1 MTNFFKVAYNCL
13 INQDIE
19 QKISLTRYAEQLWK
33 KGDFDFKNQMPPEL
47 ILNAGRPERPLLV
60 APKYLISRKL
70 TTKEGHGALIHAV
83 VHIEFNA
90 INLAWDAAYRFRG
103 LPTDFYGDWLQV
115 AVEEA
120 LHFELMRG
128 HLRNLGFEYGDF
140 PAHNGL
146 WELAVETAGD
156 MLARMA
162 LVPRVMEAR
171 GLDVTPPMMEKL
183 KKIND
188 LQAIEYLKIIYR
200 DEIGHVARGSKWFH
214 YMCEQRGLNPQET
227 FLNLIHKHLKSGL
240 KFPFNQEVRLQAGF
254 SVAELELLNAEISQR
269 KPA

>member
-1 MTNFFKVAYNCL
+1 MKANFFEMAYNCL
-13 INQDIE
+13 INKDIE
-19 QKISLTRYAEQLWK
+19 QKLNLTREADHLWK
-33 KGDFDFKNQMPPEL
+33 SGQFNFDDLAPPQP
-47 ILNAGRPERPLLV
+47 ILSAGRPEKPLLV

-70 TTKEGHGALIHAV
+70 TTKEGHAALIHAI

-103 LPTDFYGDWLQV
+103 LPIDFYGDWLQV

-120 LHFELMRG
+120 LHFELLRG
-128 HLRNLGFEYGDF
+128 HLQSLGFDYGDF

-146 WELAVETAGD
+146 WELAVETAD
-156 MLARMA
+156 DVLSRMA

-183 KKIND
+183 KQIND
-188 LQAIEYLKIIYR
+188 LQGIEHLKIIYR

-214 YMCEQRGLNPQET
+214 YVCEQRGLNSQET
-227 FLNLIHKHLKSGL
+227 FLNLIHKHLKSGIKL
-240 KFPFNQEVRLQAGF
+240 PFNQEVRLQAGF
-254 SVAELELLNAEISQR
+254 TSEELAILYASAKTL
-269 KPA
+269 

>member
-1 MTNFFKVAYNCL
+1 MAANFFEIAYNCL
-13 INQDIE
+13 ISKDINH
-19 QKISLTRYAEQLWK
+19 KIQLTRAAAQQWK
-33 KGDFDFKNQMPPEL
+33 NGQFAFDDLSPPQP
-47 ILNAGRPERPLLV
+47 ILSAGRPEKPLLV

-70 TTKEGHGALIHAV
+70 TTREGHAALIHAI

-103 LPTDFYGDWLQV
+103 LPIDFYGDWLQV

-120 LHFELMRG
+120 LHFELLRG
-128 HLRNLGFEYGDF
+128 HLQSLGFDYGDF

-146 WELAVETAGD
+146 WELAVDTAD
-156 MLARMA
+156 AVLSRMA

-183 KKIND
+183 KQIND
-188 LQAIEYLKIIYR
+188 LKAVDILKIIYR

-214 YMCEQRGLNPQET
+214 YVCEQRGLNAQET
-227 FLNLIHKHLKSGL
+227 FLNLIHQYLKNGL
-240 KFPFNQEVRLQAGF
+240 KQPFNETVRLQAGF
-254 SVAELELLNAEISQR
+254 TLEELAFLRAALNER
-269 KPA
+269 N

>member
-1 MTNFFKVAYNCL
+1 MTINFFEMAYNCL
-13 INQDIE
+13 ISQDIA
-19 QKISLTRYAEQLWK
+19 QKINLTRQAEHLWK
-33 KGDFDFKNQMPPEL
+33 VGGFDFESMLPAQP
-47 ILNAGRPERPLLV
+47 ILSAGRPEKPVLV

-70 TTKEGHGALIHAV
+70 TTKEGHAALIHAI

-103 LPTDFYGDWLQV
+103 LPIDFYGDWLQV

-120 LHFELMRG
+120 FHFEMLRG
-128 HLRNLGFEYGDF
+128 HLQTLGFDYGDF

-146 WELAVETAGD
+146 WELAVDTAD
-156 MLARMA
+156 DVLSRMA

-188 LQAIEYLKIIYR
+188 SKGVEHLKIIYQ
-200 DEIGHVARGSKWFH
+200 DEIGHVACGSKWFH
-214 YMCEQRGLNPQET
+214 YVCKQRGLNATDT
-227 FLNLIHKHLKSGL
+227 FLKLIRKHLKGGL
-240 KFPFNQEVRLQAGF
+240 KPPFDQQVRLQAGF
-254 SVAELELLNAEISQR
+254 TVEELAWLARFL
-269 KPA
+269 